1 MMRQGSN
8 TRALATAVVAI
19 LFAAGGGLAVT
30 AHAADKTDHAAVND
44 GEILAQLNAINENEV
59 HAAQLAEKK
68 NAEGPVLSFAK
79 MLREDHGRNINDTE
93 KLGDKLNVDLKK
105 STAVDSLRD
114 EGERMLDRLDSLK
127 GDEFERS
134 FLDEMVSGHRAALDK
149 LDDWIREAQNPE
161 VKSHLQATR
170 QRVAFHLKEA
180 ERLAGAVR

>member
-1 MMRQGSN
+1 MMRQVSN
-8 TRALATAVVAI
+8 ARVLATVAAI
-19 LFAAGGGLAVT
+19 LLAGAWLAAS
-30 AHAADKTDHAAVND
+30 AHAADKTDHASVND

-105 STAVDSLRD
+105 STAVDGLRD
-114 EGERMLDRLDSLK
+114 EGERMLDRLDALK

-134 FLDEMVSGHRAALDK
+134 FLQEMVNGHREALEK
-149 LDDWIREAQNPE
+149 LDEWIRVAQNPE

-170 QRVAFHLKEA
+170 SRVSFHLKEA
-180 ERLAGAVR
+180 ERLQASSH